1 VLVENDWKSFVMDAA
16 NRERVYYLS
25 VLSYGKAHAT
35 RINLLPPGEA
45 VRHWQPAEF
54 RADLDRCR
62 LLGLNAYRFSFEW
75 SRVQPVEPPWVGQY
89 HAAREAARVA
99 ADEADR
105 IRTRGPQPAES
116 RDAFEAR
123 IRAMRDEAA
132 RQETVAT
139 HMLDTPPRPED
150 FAADAVAR
158 YREMVDDLLRRG
170 MTPIVTLSHMTL
182 PLWVRS
188 PPKPR
193 CLFGSTRA
201 ATSSGYTS
209 GCSPAP
215 PGRSARPPT
224 STNHSEPS

>member
-1 VLVENDWKSFVMDAA
+1 M
-16 NRERVYYLS
+16 
-25 VLSYGKAHAT
+25 
-35 RINLLPPGEA
+35 
-45 VRHWQPAEF
+45 
-54 RADLDRCR
+54 
-62 LLGLNAYRFSFEW
+62 LGLNAYRFSFEW

-89 HAAREAARVA
+89 HAAREAARAA
-99 ADEADR
+99 ADDADR

-139 HMLDTPPRPED
+139 HMLDAPPRPED

-182 PLWVRS
+182 PLWVQS
-188 PPKPR
+188 PPK
-193 CLFGSTRA
+193 
-201 ATSSGYTS
+201 TSVSVWIDARGDLQRLHVGVFT
-209 GCSPAP
+209 GLAGTFRQTTNLNQPQRTILTTLAIAAP
-215 PGRSARPPT
+215 PRILDGTPTPPT
-224 STNHSEPS
+224 ATNVS